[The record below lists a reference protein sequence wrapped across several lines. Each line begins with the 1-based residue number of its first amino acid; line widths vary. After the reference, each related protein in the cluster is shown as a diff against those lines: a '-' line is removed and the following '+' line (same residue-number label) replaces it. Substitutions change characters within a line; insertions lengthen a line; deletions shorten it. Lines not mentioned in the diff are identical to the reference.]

1 MIRIVVLDVEKREE
15 GPLNR
20 EMEVLVLGVVVGVAR
35 LVKSWIGVCL
45 VIQLGGWGR
54 ARWE

>member
-1 MIRIVVLDVEKREE
+1 MIQIVVLDAERKE
-15 GPLNR
+15 GDPLNR